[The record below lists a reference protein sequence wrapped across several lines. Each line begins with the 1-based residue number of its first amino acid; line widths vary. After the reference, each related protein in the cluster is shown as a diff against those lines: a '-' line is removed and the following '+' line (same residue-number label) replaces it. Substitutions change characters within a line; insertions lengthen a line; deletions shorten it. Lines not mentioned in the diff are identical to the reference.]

1 MSYILDALKK
11 SEKKRMQGAVPDV
24 LSAQEVV
31 YHEPKRR
38 RLWPYLIIA
47 ALLVNALAVIWL
59 VPWKSKRSD
68 AVVESAAV
76 TKVAPKE
83 NVPVPVGVEKP
94 EGSGAA
100 PVRQSDASSPK
111 PAAEMK
117 PAHDR
122 DVKRP
127 RQLTAAKNNGQKKM
141 SGIHKPETG
150 AKINHDTLAEAP
162 PEAPA
167 MAAPAEPKHPVDVLP
182 IPNKVYSLS
191 ELPLSVQQKLPS
203 FGISVFLYSDDPS
216 SRMVKIN
223 NKMLREGD
231 YLSEG
236 LKLEEINQNSLILS
250 YQSFRFRVGLK

>member
-11 SEKKRMQGAVPDV
+11 SEKKRMQGTVPDV
-24 LSAQEVV
+24 LTAQEII
-31 YHEPKRR
+31 YHEPKAR

-47 ALLVNALAVIWL
+47 VLLLNALAVVWF
-59 VPWKSKRSD
+59 VPWKSKKSNT
-68 AVVESAAV
+68 AVESGVVTKLASKERDNNPVNIEKPDPGSAAV
-76 TKVAPKE
+76 TQSDTGAPKPPAE
-83 NVPVPVGVEKP
+83 TKPVHGV
-94 EGSGAA
+94 
-100 PVRQSDASSPK
+100 DL
-111 PAAEMK
+111 
-117 PAHDR
+117 
-122 DVKRP
+122 KRP
-127 RQLTAAKNNGQKKM
+127 RQLPAIKDEAQKKM
-141 SGIHKPETG
+141 PGIHKPETG
-150 AKINHDTLAEAP
+150 AKVNHDSLTEAP

-182 IPNKVYSLS
+182 VLNKVYSLS

-203 FGISVFLYSDDPS
+203 FGISVFLYSDDPA

-250 YQSFRFRVGLK
+250 YQNFRFRVGLK